1 MSSAIHVKT
10 RRGDNPR
17 RPKPYV
23 LTSTGDQIGRPYKAC
38 PLPGHADAIFLP
50 HPPAPSPKHQGRGA
64 KLGGFRNNLLIFA
77 SISIFFVLIRYCP
90 GFH

>member
-38 PLPGHADAIFLP
+38 PLLTRATAVFYPNPLA
-50 HPPAPSPKHQGRGA
+50 PAS
-64 KLGGFRNNLLIFA
+64 
-77 SISIFFVLIRYCP
+77 
-90 GFH
+90 

>member
-1 MSSAIHVKT
+1 RFNLFHHRGTERTEKTNRGIYFAGVSAK
-10 RRGDNPR
+10 
-17 RPKPYV
+17 
-23 LTSTGDQIGRPYKAC
+23 RPYKAC
-38 PLPGHADAIFLP
+38 PVLGHADALFLP

-77 SISIFFVLIRYCP
+77 RIAIFFVLIRYCP